1 MALPEV
7 ASTRFEWPELLFRR
21 FADHFPFFVDEAMK
35 VEEFRE
41 DGTLVVRAELPGI
54 DPDKDVE
61 LTVADG
67 YLTLHAERR
76 EEKKD
81 EGKEHHRSEFT
92 YGAFTRV
99 IRLPVGTSETDVK
112 ATYTDGI
119 LEVRIPVDAAKA
131 QAYKVPVT
139 RT

>member
-1 MALPEV
+1 MALP
-7 ASTRFEWPELLFRR
+7 ATTRFEWPEFLFHR
-21 FADHFPFFVDEAMK
+21 FADRFPFFAEEAIK

-41 DGTLVVRAELPGI
+41 DGALVVRAELPGI

-61 LTVADG
+61 LTVMNG

-92 YGAFTRV
+92 YGSFTRV
-99 IRLPVGTSETDVK
+99 VPLPVGTAEADVK

-119 LEVRIPVDAAKA
+119 LEVRITVDTAKA
-131 QAYKVPVT
+131 ETYKVPIT

>member
-1 MALPEV
+1 MALPQV
-7 ASTRFEWPELLFRR
+7 ASTRFEWPEVLFRR
-21 FADHFPFFVDEAMK
+21 FADRFPFFDDEAMK

-41 DGTLVVRAELPGI
+41 NGTLVVRAELPGI

-61 LTVADG
+61 LTVMNG
-67 YLTLHAERR
+67 YLTIHAERR

-92 YGAFTRV
+92 YGSFTRV
-99 IRLPVGTSETDVK
+99 IPLPAGTANTDVK

-131 QAYKVPVT
+131 EAYTVPVT

>member
-7 ASTRFEWPELLFRR
+7 AATRFEWPELLFRR
-21 FADHFPFFVDEAMK
+21 FSDRWPFFVDEAMK

-61 LTVADG
+61 LTVKNG
-67 YLTLHAERR
+67 YLTIHAARR
-76 EEKKD
+76 EEKKE

-92 YGAFTRV
+92 YGSFTRV
-99 IRLPVGTSETDVK
+99 IPLPVGTEETDVK

-119 LEVRIPVDAAKA
+119 LEIRIPVDPAKA
-131 QAYKVPVT
+131 EAYKVPVT
-139 RT
+139 RM